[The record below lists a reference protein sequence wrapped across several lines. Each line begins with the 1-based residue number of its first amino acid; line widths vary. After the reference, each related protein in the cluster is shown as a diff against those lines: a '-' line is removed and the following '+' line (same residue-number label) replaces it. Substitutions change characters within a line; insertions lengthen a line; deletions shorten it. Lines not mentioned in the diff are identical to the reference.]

1 MARRLVIPIDGYIE
15 AQEFWHKMKKKH
27 SAKKGK
33 KKGAPH
39 PQWDGV
45 FKAKLTNVPGYAY
58 AVAHHG
64 QLVAEGAAGHART
77 SLNAPATPWTTSTR
91 INLASVSKTLTTV
104 ALLKLL
110 SHRRISIN
118 QPFYPFLQNQCPTAG
133 PGVAAVTFKNLLEMK
148 SGMVVDGTLWTPNIW
163 SFLSTYLAQ
172 GLVGTPG
179 VTEAY
184 SNTDF
189 TILQAVI
196 AELVDLVQQ
205 GGDGI
210 TPYVTYVTDHV
221 LKPMVIDPLIFNPN
235 PDPPAIATDSY
246 ALSDNGPGVLWSQIP
261 CVGCGGWIGTAGE
274 LIKFMSGVRNH
285 RVLNKHLTQRMFQE
299 QLGCYEYNG
308 KYGKYYD
315 HNGWLHNGGS
325 PDRGLNTGIIHLARG
340 YDALLL
346 VNAQFVDT
354 IGLMIEAF
362 EA

>member
-1 MARRLVIPIDGYIE
+1 MAQDE
-15 AQEFWHKMKKKH
+15 KKH

-118 QPFYPFLQNQCPTAG
+118 QAFYPFLQNQCPTAG

-196 AELVDLVQQ
+196 AELVDPVQQ

-285 RVLNKHLTQRMFQE
+285 RVLNKHLTQRMFHE
-299 QLGCYEYNG
+299 S
-308 KYGKYYD
+308 
-315 HNGWLHNGGS
+315 WAATS
-325 PDRGLNTGIIHLARG
+325 TMANTGNTMTTMVGCIMVARRIADSTLG
-340 YDALLL
+340 
-346 VNAQFVDT
+346 
-354 IGLMIEAF
+354 
-362 EA
+362 

>member
-1 MARRLVIPIDGYIE
+1 MAGKLLIPVDGYIE
-15 AQEFWHKMKKKH
+15 AQEAWHKMKKKH
-27 SAKKGK
+27 AAKKAE

-39 PQWDGV
+39 PQWDSV
-45 FKAKLTNVPGYAY
+45 FKANLTNVPGYAY

-64 QLVAEGAAGHART
+64 RLVAEGGVGFART
-77 SLNAPATPWTTSTR
+77 SLNAPPTPWTTSTR
-91 INLASVSKTLTTV
+91 LNLASVSKCVTTV

-110 SHRRISIN
+110 AHRGISIN

-133 PGVAAVTFKNLLEMK
+133 PGVATVTFKNLLEMK

-163 SFLSTYLAQ
+163 TFLSTYLAQ

-189 TILQAVI
+189 TILQALI
-196 AELVDLVQQ
+196 AELVDPVQQ

-221 LKPMVIDPLIFNPN
+221 LKPMVIDPLIFNPI

-261 CVGCGGWIGTAGE
+261 CVGCGGWIATAGE
-274 LIKFMSGVRNH
+274 LIKFMSGVRDH
-285 RVLNKHLTQRMFQE
+285 RVLDEHLTQRMFHE
-299 QLGCYEYNG
+299 QLGCYEYDG
-308 KYGKYYD
+308 IYGKYYD

-325 PDRGLNTGIIHLARG
+325 PDRGLNTGIIHLADG